1 MKGRKVSDKYSI
13 VIGNRNAFYRTA
25 GYKAPHDVRI
35 TLDELGFKSVFFD
48 GNSKIKLVALLQIM
62 FRLIKFSF
70 SLRKGDIVFIQ
81 YPSYPLLF
89 VVMPFFLR
97 CNNRVV
103 LIHDFHSLRLK
114 GRMGVLEKLNISLF
128 NKIIVHTPNMK
139 DYLSTFFP
147 DKSYY
152 VLGCFGY
159 MLEHPSR
166 DEAEHCLSTEICFA
180 GNINKSLF
188 IRQLIEKNGLG
199 CKYHLYGTFTNTG
212 NFTAANMIYEGVFHP
227 DTVGCLKGSW
237 GLVWDGDSIS
247 SCSGYLGDYMK
258 IIAPHKF
265 SLYIAVGLPVVV
277 WSGSAMASLVRE
289 KNIGIVINNLYELKA
304 VIESISQNEYQSM
317 KKNVRCFSFNVRG
330 NLMLKLVMSDV
341 LN

>member
-1 MKGRKVSDKYSI
+1 MCDKYSI

-35 TLDELGFKSVFFD
+35 TLGELGFKSVFFD

-62 FRLIKFSF
+62 LRLIKFSF
-70 SLRKGDIVFIQ
+70 CVRKDDVVFIQ

-89 VVMPFFLR
+89 VVMLFFLR

-139 DYLSTFFP
+139 DYLSTLFP

-152 VLGCFGY
+152 ILGCFGY
-159 MLEHPSR
+159 MLEHPSCG
-166 DEAEHCLSTEICFA
+166 EAEHGLSTEICFA

-188 IRQLIEKNGLG
+188 IRRLIEKNGLG
-199 CKYHLYGTFTNTG
+199 CKYHLYGTFTNTEKI
-212 NFTAANMIYEGVFHP
+212 TAANMIYEGVFHP

-247 SCSGYLGDYMK
+247 SCTGHLGEYLK

-265 SLYIAVGLPVVV
+265 SLYIAVGLPVIV
-277 WSGSAMASLVRE
+277 WSGSAMADVVRE
-289 KNIGIVINNLYELKA
+289 KNIGIVINSLYELKTK
-304 VIESISQNEYQSM
+304 IENISPGEYQSIV
-317 KKNVRCFSFNVRG
+317 KNVCDFSPLVRD
-330 NLMLKLVMSDV
+330 NQMLIYIMSDI

>member
-1 MKGRKVSDKYSI
+1 MCDKYSI

-35 TLDELGFKSVFFD
+35 TLGELGFKSVFFD

-62 FRLIKFSF
+62 LRLIKFSF
-70 SLRKGDIVFIQ
+70 CVRKDDVVFIQ

-89 VVMPFFLR
+89 VVMLFFLR

-139 DYLSTFFP
+139 DYLSTLFP

-152 VLGCFGY
+152 ILGCFGY
-159 MLEHPSR
+159 MLEHPSCG
-166 DEAEHCLSTEICFA
+166 EAEHGLSTEICFA

-188 IRQLIEKNGLG
+188 IRRLIEKNGLG

-212 NFTAANMIYEGVFHP
+212 NLTAANMTYEGVFHP
-227 DTVGCLKGSW
+227 DTVGFLKGSW

-247 SCSGYLGDYMK
+247 SCAGYLGDYMK

-265 SLYIAVGLPVVV
+265 SLYIAVGLPVIV
-277 WSGSAMASLVRE
+277 WSGSAMADVVRE
-289 KNIGIVINNLYELKA
+289 KNIGIVIDSLYELKGK
-304 VIESISQNEYQSM
+304 IESLSQSEYQSIL
-317 KKNVRCFSFNVRG
+317 KNVCVFSSMVQN
-330 NLMLKLVMSDV
+330 NQMLRHVISDT

>member
-1 MKGRKVSDKYSI
+1 MCDKYSI

-35 TLDELGFKSVFFD
+35 TLGELGFKSVFFD

-62 FRLIKFSF
+62 LRLIKFSF
-70 SLRKGDIVFIQ
+70 CVRKDDVVFIQ

-89 VVMPFFLR
+89 VVMLFFLR

-139 DYLSTFFP
+139 DYLSKLFP

-152 VLGCFGY
+152 ILGCFGY
-159 MLEHPSR
+159 MLEHPSCG
-166 DEAEHCLSTEICFA
+166 EAEHGLSTEICFA

-188 IRQLIEKNGLG
+188 IRRLIEKNGLG

-212 NFTAANMIYEGVFHP
+212 NLTAANMIYEGVFHP
-227 DTVGCLKGSW
+227 DTVGFLKGSW

-247 SCSGYLGDYMK
+247 SCAGYLGDYMK

-265 SLYIAVGLPVVV
+265 SLYIAVGLPVIV
-277 WSGSAMASLVRE
+277 WSGSAMADVVRE
-289 KNIGIVINNLYELKA
+289 KNIGIVIDSLYELKGK
-304 VIESISQNEYQSM
+304 IESLSQDEYDKILGNVLNHSCEVR
-317 KKNVRCFSFNVRG
+317 KNTMLR
-330 NLMLKLVMSDV
+330 NLMQHLI
-341 LN
+341 N